1 MNTHPE
7 ITEAATGDIAP
18 QYVFAP
24 RLVGHL
30 AYGELAIEPLLGPA
44 RVTQVRHEDRA
55 EHPNDQ
61 DAAFGDGFVHVT
73 WRDEHGPGQATGR
86 YPSHRSFEV
95 RMPHLADR
103 LLVRRGIDQAVWLKQ
118 EISDATARLVAA
130 HLHTGPPSALHRFML
145 DGSIGESLQDELE
158 AVARHRQYA
167 REWAGA
173 MVRYCLAR
181 PDTGPITSW
190 TRPAT
195 NEAETRAEAWLTAA
209 GVNVDEL
216 PDHPKGDHDGATH
229 PQRHPN
235 LLTRKTMK
243 TETATQLI
251 DAAFTLGL
259 AAGRSQASS
268 RARYLIRMHGL
279 RAAA

>member
-1 MNTHPE
+1 MNTHQRL
-7 ITEAATGDIAP
+7 TEPATDDLAP
-18 QYVFAP
+18 HYVFAP

-30 AYGELAIEPLLGPA
+30 AHGEMTIEPLLGAA
-44 RVTQVRHEDRA
+44 RVAQVRHETHD
-55 EHPNDQ
+55 PDP
-61 DAAFGDGFVHVT
+61 AFNEGFVHVT

-86 YPSHRSFEV
+86 YPAHQSFEV
-95 RMPHLADR
+95 RMPNLADR

-118 EISDATARLVAA
+118 EITDAMARLIAA
-130 HLHTGPPSALHRFML
+130 HLHTGAPSALHRFML
-145 DGSIGESLQDELE
+145 DGSIGENLHDELE
-158 AVARHRQYA
+158 TVARHRQYA

-190 TRPAT
+190 TRPAM
-195 NEAETRAEAWLTAA
+195 NQAETRAEAWLTTA

-216 PDHPKGDHDGATH
+216 PDQPKARHDRATH